1 MSTTVKCAS
10 CNIVINELLSYV
22 QNKISI
28 ITEDSLMKICL
39 SSFSSDQIDEAKT
52 LVFESLPDEYRKRV
66 RKGQGKENRDLMDII
81 SLFKVVDSDVMP
93 VFVARDLEK
102 LPPITFDH
110 LDVSKLLKDLIL
122 VQSEIKNIKSSFVT
136 ITQLEEEVKSQLQNM
151 SHSVPA
157 FSIRNVNL
165 KRGGTCVYQGR
176 DSGPM
181 GLSHLNDSSVR
192 DPNDISE
199 PGSSSPIGD
208 LNYRSMVIENDCG
221 EASKDIPTNK
231 TLKVDCDRLKG
242 EGAGRAVTCSTER
255 AVEQACESSPAA
267 DNDVCNQ
274 LINSN
279 KSTFANALLC
289 SKDNND
295 DNEQGWTL
303 IQKRRP
309 IRNNRLKGKM
319 GSSTVATEYNFRAA
333 DRKIPI
339 FITNVHKGTSESDI
353 CKYIYGKTCE
363 NVILSKIVMKKQSD
377 HNAYKFFVS
386 ASKLQLFLDEKL
398 WPSGIIFRRFVH
410 FKKRF
415 STETINVSDNGQYKK
430 LNG

>member
-1 MSTTVKCAS
+1 MTTTVKCAS
-10 CNIVINELLSYV
+10 CNIVISELLSYV

-28 ITEDSLMKICL
+28 ITEDSLLKICL

-52 LVFESLPDEYRKRV
+52 LLFESLPDEHRKKV

-81 SLFKVVDSDVMP
+81 SLFKIVDSDVMP

-122 VQSEIKNIKSSFVT
+122 VQSEIKNMKSSFVT

-151 SHSVPA
+151 NHTVPS

-165 KRGGTCVYQGR
+165 KRGGACVYQGR

-181 GLSHLNDSSVR
+181 GLSHFSDPSIR
-192 DPNDISE
+192 DPNNISE
-199 PGSSSPIGD
+199 PGSSPIED
-208 LNYRSMVIENDCG
+208 LNYRSMIVASDCMEARNDV
-221 EASKDIPTNK
+221 PTNVK
-231 TLKVDCDRLKG
+231 STVDCNRLEG
-242 EGAGRAVTCSTER
+242 EGADRTVTCSTER

-267 DNDVCNQ
+267 DNKVCKQ

-279 KSTFANALLC
+279 KSTFANVLLY
-289 SKDNND
+289 SRDNND

-303 IQKRRP
+303 VQKRRP
-309 IRNNRLKGKM
+309 IRNSRLKGKM
-319 GSSTVATEYNFRAA
+319 GSSTVETEYNFRAA
-333 DRKIPI
+333 DRKIPM

-353 CKYIYGKTCE
+353 CKYIYGKTGE
-363 NVILSKIVMKKQSD
+363 HVILSKIVMKKQRD
-377 HNAYKFFVS
+377 HDAYKFFVS
-386 ASKLQLFLDEKL
+386 ESKLQLFLDEKL

-410 FKKRF
+410 FKKR
-415 STETINVSDNGQYKK
+415 SATETIKVSDNGQYNL